1 LRIRL
6 GSRIRAIAKRSPL
19 LPLDATEAITAAAA
33 ALTQSQGTKT
43 LTAAEVEAELRKV
56 VGDF

>member
-1 LRIRL
+1 MTLDL
-6 GSRIRAIAKRSPL
+6 DVGQAI
-19 LPLDATEAITAAAA
+19 TTAAAA
-33 ALTQSQGTKT
+33 LNQSQGTKT